1 MGTQLIRNKDSIE
14 TCFKRT
20 TRILPLFD
28 EAFSFRDFSV
38 SSDFSVD
45 FEAARCAHQF
55 YLRLF
60 ESTRLMD
67 DAGDDFTMYYR
78 RRDFLFHFFIL
89 QAKRC
94 ESNFFCLLQID
105 IVENRPMNRKTWK
118 EFRKSSVGKIA
129 GNLNSFLFINQE
141 SSIEIFTINTLYVA
155 H

>member
-1 MGTQLIRNKDSIE
+1 
-14 TCFKRT
+14 
-20 TRILPLFD
+20 
-28 EAFSFRDFSV
+28 
-38 SSDFSVD
+38 
-45 FEAARCAHQF
+45 
-55 YLRLF
+55 
-60 ESTRLMD
+60 MD

-89 QAKRC
+89 QTKRC